1 MSIEPSPEFSISCS
15 ISSARALP
23 VWRFERSRKKD
34 DPTCVFKDCFQS
46 SGYCGLRGGPYQEH
60 RLDAIERSNE
70 CVGRGEISSDHLD
83 PRRQT
88 SRLRL
93 TGQDAHLPCAPRPAN

>member
-83 PRRQT
+83 PGGKRAV
-88 SRLRL
+88 SGLRVKAR
-93 TGQDAHLPCAPRPAN
+93 TCAPRLAN